1 MRFKKVEERPDLIR
15 DEHTSAIL
23 NIDNHGLKAY
33 KKRKKQMEKINNL
46 DGFREEVKEDI
57 NMLKNEI
64 QSLKELVLMSL
75 EKKG

>member
-33 KKRKKQMEKINNL
+33 KKRKM
-46 DGFREEVKEDI
+46 KEDI

>member
-15 DEHTSAIL
+15 DEQTNAIL
-23 NIDNHGLKAY
+23 NIDNQALKAY
-33 KKRKKQMEKINNL
+33 KNRKKQMEKINNL

-75 EKKG
+75 ENKG